1 MTDQTLVTTGL
12 IMPKDFA
19 TAPYTAVHSR
29 AGPLIDAQP
38 HAWPLYAGAWNAVS
52 YRFHA
57 CADHDE
63 VFTAS
68 VERAGGSPPSS
79 ERYVQERE
87 LFNFFVNGLA
97 TMESLCFGL
106 FAIGFMLALPDF
118 PIATPKDLQRIT
130 PESTAKA
137 YASAFPGEKI
147 TDALGQLTGDQSFI
161 KWKEVRNVLAHRSAP
176 RRAHSRTIAV
186 SIPSGDAPATVNT
199 PSDPPPTWLN
209 GVLIDVNTT
218 SARRAWLADVT
229 HKILEAAAT
238 FVAARL

>member
-1 MTDQTLVTTGL
+1 MPDQPLVTTGL
-12 IMPKDFA
+12 IMPEDFA

-29 AGPLIDAQP
+29 VGPLIDAQP
-38 HAWPLYAGAWNAVS
+38 LAWPLYAGAWNAVS
-52 YRFHA
+52 YRFRA

-63 VFTAS
+63 AFTAS
-68 VERAGGSPPSS
+68 VERAGGSPPLS

-97 TMESLCFGL
+97 TMESFCFGL
-106 FAIGFMLALPDF
+106 FAIGSMVALPDF
-118 PIATPKDLQRIT
+118 PIATPKDEQRIT

-147 TDALGQLTGDQSFI
+147 TDALMKLIRDQSFI

-176 RRAHSRTIAV
+176 QRAHSRTIAV
-186 SIPSGDAPATVNT
+186 SIPSGDASTPVNT
-199 PSDPPPTWLN
+199 PIDPPPTWLN
-209 GVLIDVNTT
+209 GISIDVNTT
-218 SARRAWLADVT
+218 SARRAWLAGVI
-229 HKILEAAAT
+229 HEILEAAAT